1 MTTLKPS
8 DRVGRISPSPSAMA
22 SQRARELR
30 AEGHNILALS
40 SGEPDFQTPA
50 HIIEAAHKAMLDGQT
65 KYTTISGTAELKS
78 AIQEKFLSQNGL
90 SYDLDEIIVSAG
102 AKQVIFNAVMA
113 GVQKGD
119 EVIVPAP
126 YWIAYEQIV
135 QLANGSTK
143 IVHCGSDAGFKI
155 SAEALEEA
163 ITPNT
168 RWLLMNSPS
177 NPSGAVYTTGDLESL
192 AEVLRAHPQVWILTD
207 DIYEHIVFDGRKA
220 ATIAAVAPDLKE
232 RTLTVNGVSK
242 TYAMTGF
249 RIGYAGGPKELIS
262 QMLKMQM
269 QSTSGASSIGQAA
282 AVAALTG
289 PQDFVEMCRNAYQDR
304 RDLIVSMLNQTTG
317 ISCRSPEGAFYAFP
331 DCSGLIGM
339 TTPQGKRIENDRD
352 LVMHFMDDH
361 GVALVH
367 GGAYGFANHFRVSFA
382 TSMKDL
388 EEAGRRIQNA
398 ANALRKS

>member
-1 MTTLKPS
+1 
-8 DRVGRISPSPSAMA
+8 
-22 SQRARELR
+22 
-30 AEGHNILALS
+30 
-40 SGEPDFQTPA
+40 
-50 HIIEAAHKAMLDGQT
+50 
-65 KYTTISGTAELKS
+65 
-78 AIQEKFLSQNGL
+78 
-90 SYDLDEIIVSAG
+90 
-102 AKQVIFNAVMA
+102 
-113 GVQKGD
+113 
-119 EVIVPAP
+119 
-126 YWIAYEQIV
+126 
-135 QLANGSTK
+135 
-143 IVHCGSDAGFKI
+143 
-155 SAEALEEA
+155 
-163 ITPNT
+163 
-168 RWLLMNSPS
+168 
-177 NPSGAVYTTGDLESL
+177 
-192 AEVLRAHPQVWILTD
+192 
-207 DIYEHIVFDGRKA
+207 VFDGRKA

-269 QSTSGASSIGQAA
+269 QTTSGASSIGQAA

-317 ISCRSPEGAFYAFP
+317 ISCRSPEGAFYAFS

-339 TTPQGKRIENDRD
+339 TTPQGKRIENDQD